1 MPELAEV
8 EYFRRRWDD
17 GIGQR
22 VLGVKLHGDNRV
34 FRGSDTGSI
43 EMTLP
48 RKKLVSSETRG
59 KQIAFR
65 FSANAWLGI
74 HLGMSGKLRVE
85 AANFSLGKHD
95 HLAIFQR
102 SRTLLFSDPR
112 TFGRIRFHV
121 GKEMPSWWA
130 SLPPAITSREFTAT
144 GLTQILQRRRRTP
157 LKALL
162 LIQEFFP
169 GVGNWM
175 ADEILWQARLHP
187 RLAAG
192 SLDDSGVRA
201 LFRVMRSV
209 CRVALKTIGKNWS
222 NPPANWLIHQRWNKD
237 GHCPR
242 HGIRLNHAIV
252 GGRNTAWCSRCQTLK
267 SSHRQR
273 TRSGSGYQ
281 TLVGR
286 RTG

>member
-22 VLGVKLHGDNRV
+22 VLGVKLHGENRV
-34 FRGSDTGSI
+34 FRGSDTDSI
-43 EMTLP
+43 QMTLP

-65 FSANAWLGI
+65 FSKGAWLGI

-85 AANFSLGKHD
+85 SADFSPGKHD
-95 HLAIFQR
+95 HLAIVQKR
-102 SRTLLFSDPR
+102 RTLLFSDPR

-121 GKEMPSWWA
+121 GKETPSWWA
-130 SLPPAITSREFTAT
+130 KLPPAVTSREFTAAR
-144 GLTQILQRRRRTP
+144 LTEILQRRRRTP
-157 LKALL
+157 LKGLL

-175 ADEILWQARLHP
+175 ADEILWQACLHP

-192 SLDDSGVRA
+192 SLDDSGVRE

-209 CRVALKTIGKNWS
+209 CRIALKTIGRDWS
-222 NPPANWLIHQRWNKD
+222 NPPADWLIHQRWAKD

-242 HGIRLNHAIV
+242 HGIRLNHAMV
-252 GGRNTAWCSRCQTLK
+252 GGRNTAWCPRCQKVT
-267 SSHRQR
+267 
-273 TRSGSGYQ
+273 TR
-281 TLVGR
+281 R
-286 RTG
+286 RAKGP

>member
-22 VLGVKLHGDNRV
+22 IFAVKLHSQNRV
-34 FRGSDTGSI
+34 FRGSDTASI
-43 EMTLP
+43 HRALP
-48 RKKLVSSETRG
+48 RRKLVSSESRG
-59 KQIAFR
+59 KQIVFR
-65 FSANAWLGI
+65 FSGNAWLGI

-85 AANFSLGKHD
+85 AADFSPEKHD
-95 HLAIFQR
+95 HLAIFLKR
-102 SRTLLFSDPR
+102 RTLLFSDPR
-112 TFGRIRFHV
+112 TFGRVRFHV

-130 SLPPAITSREFTAT
+130 ALPPAVTSREFTAAR
-144 GLTQILQRRRRTP
+144 LAQIVQRRRRTP

-162 LIQEFFP
+162 LIQDFFP

-192 SLDDSGVRA
+192 SLDTSGVRE

-209 CRVALKTIGKNWS
+209 CRIALKTIGRNWR
-222 NPPANWLIHQRWNKD
+222 NPPADWLIHQRWNKD

-242 HGIRLNHAIV
+242 HGIRLDHAIV
-252 GGRNTAWCSRCQTLK
+252 GGRNTAWCPRCQK
-267 SSHRQR
+267 PNNIRREKARQLV
-273 TRSGSGYQ
+273 SG
-281 TLVGR
+281 
-286 RTG
+286 

>member
-22 VLGVKLHGDNRV
+22 VLGLKLHGENRV
-34 FRGSDTGSI
+34 FRRSDAHWI
-43 EMTLP
+43 QATLP
-48 RKKLVSSETRG
+48 RKKLLSSETRG

-65 FSANAWLGI
+65 FSSGVWLGI

-85 AANFSLGKHD
+85 AADFPPGKHD
-95 HLAIFQR
+95 HLAIFQKK
-102 SRTLLFSDPR
+102 RTLLFSDPR
-112 TFGRIRFHV
+112 TFGCVRFHL
-121 GKEMPSWWA
+121 GKEMPSWW
-130 SLPPAITSREFTAT
+130 SKLPPAVTSRDFTTAR
-144 GLTQILQRRRRTP
+144 LAQILRRRRRTS

-162 LIQEFFP
+162 LIQDYFP

-175 ADEILWQARLHP
+175 ADEILWQANLHP

-192 SLDDSGVRA
+192 SLDDSGVRQ

-209 CRVALKTIGKNWS
+209 CRIALKTIGRNWS
-222 NPPANWLIHQRWNKD
+222 DPPADWLIHQRWNKD

-242 HGIRLNHAIV
+242 HGIRLDHAIV
-252 GGRNTAWCSRCQTLK
+252 GGRNTAWCRRCQKLK
-267 SSHRQR
+267 GSHRER
-273 TRSGSGYQ
+273 ARR
-281 TLVGR
+281 LVSE
-286 RTG
+286 